1 MQIPNTTPLPLAE
14 YVDLIALQKLG
25 GIPKAFP
32 SVHSLNWFVRH
43 RREELISSGAMI
55 MVARRYLFHPERF
68 QQVAVEIGRT
78 MASARS
84 TSETKGGA

>member
-1 MQIPNTTPLPLAE
+1 MQIPDTTPLPLAE
-14 YVDLIALQKLG
+14 YVDLSALQQTG
-25 GIPKAFP
+25 GLPRIFP
-32 SVHSLNWFVRH
+32 SLNSINWFVRH
-43 RREELISSGAMI
+43 HRTDLISRGAMI

-84 TSETKGGA
+84 MSENKGGA